1 MGCFHDSDRKILYT
15 ALMPEQHI
23 RIMKILNIYRTGVAL
38 GRPVVG
44 RRHVTF
50 EAPRLAPVKGSPIR
64 ERG

>member
-1 MGCFHDSDRKILYT
+1 
-15 ALMPEQHI
+15 MPEQHI